1 MNRTSTGVLLAAF
14 TGVISGVSIFVN
26 SYAVKQVADP
36 AVFTTLKN
44 GVAAAFLLLIALA
57 VSRRHEVQR
66 IDRRSWLTV
75 GVIGLFGGG
84 LAFLLFFTGLAA
96 ASAPS
101 AAFIHKTLF
110 VWVAFLAVPFLGER
124 LGIVQVA
131 ALGILLLGQFLIAPP
146 TGVTWGVGETMIA
159 AATLIWAVEAVV
171 ARRVLATVP
180 PAVLGAGRLGIG
192 LVVLGGY
199 VVISGRLSGALALG
213 PAQWVWVLGTG
224 ALLAGYVATWFAAL
238 QRAPASVVTA
248 VLVIGAPI
256 TAMLAVM
263 SGGSAPT
270 PAQSA
275 GYVLIALTAFAV
287 GAVLIW
293 RTRAVPDA
301 ATA

>member
-1 MNRTSTGVLLAAF
+1 MNRTSTGMLLAAV

-26 SYAVKQVADP
+26 TYAVKQVAD
-36 AVFTTLKN
+36 AATFTMLKN
-44 GVAAAFLLLIALA
+44 GVAAAFLLLVALA
-57 VSRRHEVQR
+57 VTRRREVER
-66 IDRRSWLTV
+66 IDRRSWMTV

-110 VWVAFLAVPFLGER
+110 VWVALLAVPFLGER
-124 LGIVQVA
+124 LGMIQVA

-146 TGVTWGVGETMIA
+146 NGVSWGAGETMIA
-159 AATLIWAVEAVV
+159 AATVIWAAEAVL
-171 ARRVLATVP
+171 ARRLLATVP
-180 PAVLGAGRLGIG
+180 PSVLGAGRLGIG

-199 VVISGRLSGALALG
+199 VVVTGRLGGALALE
-213 PAQWVWVLGTG
+213 PAQWAWVLGTG

-238 QRAPASVVTA
+238 RLAPASVVTA

-256 TAMLAVM
+256 TALLAVM
-263 SGGSAPT
+263 SGGSLPT
-270 PAQSA
+270 PVQSG
-275 GYVLIALTAFAV
+275 GYVLIALAAV
-287 GAVLIW
+287 AVAGILMW
-293 RTRAVPDA
+293 RTRVLPDA